1 MKRICALSL
10 VLALLLCAGCG
21 TTAQLTNA
29 PTASTLAE
37 TSQMAGDSST
47 EAASAPAAGFT
58 IEDVVRENTVSNLIS
73 AYGNVQMLRY
83 ENDTLYS
90 ETYYFPRDGKPV
102 WTRRTVDPEIGEDF
116 YCFIDETGYS
126 KEDDHLQFT
135 VFVDEEDDSGEDYS
149 IDFDIC
155 EQMMDGEVGRIE
167 SADADTWQ
175 FEIVND
181 EPSSDI
187 VCRCT
192 VTRQTLT
199 LKTIEWIY
207 GYNDSTSRIE
217 LRHGSDVKA
226 QDFGMLQAFD
236 KPTRTVRCI
245 CELHDENGKPITS
258 ERTVE
263 TAYNAEPLFASSN
276 VLNLYLDKNYTKEY
290 VYPGDGIDYTVYA
303 TDAMG

>member
-21 TTAQLTNA
+21 GTAQHANE
-29 PTASTLAE
+29 PTVSAAAESSQKAS
-37 TSQMAGDSST
+37 DDST

-73 AYGNVQMLRY
+73 AYGSVQMLRY
-83 ENDTLYS
+83 ENDALYS
-90 ETYYFPRDGKPV
+90 ETYYFLHDGKPV

-116 YCFIDETGYS
+116 YCFINETGYF
-126 KEDDHLQFT
+126 KEGDHLQFT

-155 EQMMDGEVGRIE
+155 EQIMDGEVGRIE
-167 SADADTWQ
+167 GTDADSWQ
-175 FEIVND
+175 FDIRND
-181 EPSSDI
+181 ALSSDI

-199 LKTIEWIY
+199 IKTIEWLY
-207 GYNDSTSRIE
+207 SYKNSVSRIE
-217 LRHGSDVKA
+217 LRHGSSV
-226 QDFGMLQAFD
+226 QTNDFGMLHDFD

-245 CELHDENGKPITS
+245 SELHDENGKPITF

-263 TAYNAEPLFASSN
+263 TAYNAEPLFASPT
-276 VLNLYLDKNYTKEY
+276 VLNLYLDKYYTREY